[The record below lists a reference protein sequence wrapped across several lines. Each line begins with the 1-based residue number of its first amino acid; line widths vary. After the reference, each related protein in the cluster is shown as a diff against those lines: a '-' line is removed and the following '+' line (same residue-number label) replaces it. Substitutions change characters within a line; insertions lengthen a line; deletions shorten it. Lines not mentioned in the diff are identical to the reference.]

1 MRSFKKTMVM
11 LMTFLMIFTST
22 VRVVAEDEETT
33 AESLYCATYQF
44 VMDDGSSL
52 PDEVKAKL
60 PKTKMNLKDGDV
72 VTNDPIDDVAVG
84 DYVYVFVGWSEDSAT
99 VDGGDLHFVGTWQKK
114 EATAPVNEE
123 IPNVEDNSEPLSNEP
138 KSDDQAV
145 TAEKDE
151 SDVPDEEKQYYTA
164 RYVFAEA
171 SGKSSNTLPEEI
183 IALTPEDEQVEV
195 GTDYT
200 PKDPSEKNVMGYEFH
215 GYEPVKKE
223 NGDVLYQ
230 GIWYNPDLNKALRL
244 FKAPLLRASGSHTFG
259 YLGQQGWGLA
269 APSIG
274 YNGTNGFSIDGSPSF
289 CIDPHTSLSEIGT
302 LYDDMGS
309 DGGRLVGIIANVL
322 MAGGSQA
329 EAQAAAWNALGVGA
343 TVNGVYIDPTPY
355 EPDGSYGYSADVYGG
370 AGLQTMVGVP
380 NWWPLGGY
388 VKVYKRAASTTFNY
402 VANCPN
408 NYSLAGAVYGIYNDP
423 GCSSLETTVTT
434 GGSGESP
441 KSSVLDP
448 GTYYVKEITPS
459 LGFEIDPNVYPVSV
473 TAGDTSS
480 ITSTEQPL
488 NDPVYVNVFKQDRRG
503 NTRYDINYA
512 AYLDEAQFTL
522 KYYDEQS
529 NNPSESNL
537 KYTWVFASHY
547 NTSGKVVCN
556 FDLNDLISGPDPE
569 TLGLVKNG
577 DFYLPLG
584 TFTIEEST
592 SPTLYAADPNIYVG
606 HIKAPIG
613 GVANETV
620 DHYIDEDGAVNEL
633 TNDNGSWMV
642 WLDVD
647 NLWLGQDEELQTV
660 TLNVQKHDAE
670 TGETEVPEGD
680 EDMGVTDTATLAGAV
695 FHVYRTAYY
704 SNTDGGAASAADR
717 FPANPSWIELDEADY
732 IDYGTITTDET
743 GLATLKYERVDD
755 GSGNIVDDTEN
766 GLLPGKFK
774 IVEET
779 APNGYAL
786 WESDEDMEYSV
797 VDYDSSSTDNNGTGN
812 TYRTTCYAPLDP
824 TNAEFNTADFAYTL
838 NMSNKMTRIQVTKV
852 DQDGNYI
859 PLSAEAVI
867 GLIEASTGNVVYRW
881 TYDGE
886 SHPFHIIR
894 GLTAQI
900 NYILQELS
908 VAPHY
913 RLATERE
920 VNVIDVDDHE
930 LHTKTTAGGN
940 THQYQNYYT
949 MVDHEITVATQAHF
963 NQEGKKEWDDQD
975 EKHYVADGVH
985 QIIDEVAIKNCYEGH
1000 DYKLVGELWD
1010 ITDVDNPVSLDNTA
1024 EATFTAKYDVAIY
1037 QYLYFDQ
1044 QLDDLDNHTIVVYE
1058 TLYDITDGD
1067 EKLVTEHKDN
1077 GDTKQMVYVDELY
1090 RRDFELL
1097 KVNADDESEVLEGFK
1112 FNIKTYRVKRD
1123 GVVEDIDLGEFT
1135 TDADGLISIER
1146 IKEDCKITVTEIEAV
1161 DPSWFVWEEPFYYD
1175 IGHDASIVEALNAK
1189 ITDHKI
1195 KIGTY
1200 AIYEDTGDKDH
1211 EAEGET
1217 NIIDRVDYE
1226 WLYKGKD
1233 YKLVATLIDKGT
1245 AESPSE
1251 SEVTTVTHEFSPED
1265 NNGSEEVKIEID
1277 PGLYPSHSF
1286 VVFEELYLK
1295 DGSDW
1300 VKVAE
1305 HKELDDADQTVYVD
1319 DNYRCLMVMYKT
1331 NDTKTIRLNGAV
1343 FTITAKRTRRD
1354 GTQSSRTIGR
1364 FVTGGIYYEQAD
1376 AFTYKIAKD
1385 EAMSDVVLTLTSSN
1399 HSKFGTQYI
1408 QTTSLE
1414 PGIYYGQVEG
1424 SDEVKEY
1431 HVAKGMIY
1439 LPDMPADSDIVYHEE
1454 IAPEGYYLPGDDFVA
1469 NVGHDDTITRIENER
1484 PNSRIIHRGGDKP
1497 VIPNTGFD
1505 GE

>member
-1 MRSFKKTMVM
+1 MRSFKKIAVV

-22 VRVVAEDEETT
+22 VKVVAEDEEVYT
-33 AESLYCATYQF
+33 ATYQF

-52 PDEVKAKL
+52 PDEVKALL
-60 PKTKMNLKDGDV
+60 PKARMNLKDGDV
-72 VTNDPIDDVAVG
+72 VTNDPIEDVEIG
-84 DYVYVFVGWSEDSAT
+84 DYVYVFVGWSEESVI
-99 VDGGDLHFVGTWQKK
+99 VDGGDMHFVGTWSKTQK
-114 EATAPVNEE
+114 
-123 IPNVEDNSEPLSNEP
+123 SET
-138 KSDDQAV
+138 Q
-145 TAEKDE
+145 KDE
-151 SDVPDEEKQYYTA
+151 LEPELPQQIEPDKKDETDKPSETVETPSADEETPKITIKY
-164 RYVFAEA
+164 RFAEMGA
-171 SGKSSNTLPEEI
+171 RDGVGNLPESVLSLMPESYE
-183 IALTPEDEQVEV
+183 EDEGIDHKPVDLSVTEIDGYIFSGWNPV
-195 GTDYT
+195 STNNGNIVFYGVWENTN
-200 PKDPSEKNVMGYEFH
+200 PKRE
-215 GYEPVKKE
+215 
-223 NGDVLYQ
+223 
-230 GIWYNPDLNKALRL
+230 R
-244 FKAPLLRASGSHTFG
+244 PLLRLVPGSVHFSFG
-259 YLGQQGWGLA
+259 PAWTVPNG
-269 APSIG
+269 IG
-274 YNGTNGFSIDGSPSF
+274 YAGNNSFLLNGTPAYCIEPHNPLDWDEAEAGTLNYDPDGSVMNRLAEIIVMGEYNNVAHGSIQAALWNEIDGTSYGGDDCQPGSSVYDASAWYCYMNIFSAADGSQGMGTNGGMEPK
-289 CIDPHTSLSEIGT
+289 
-302 LYDDMGS
+302 
-309 DGGRLVGIIANVL
+309 GGF
-322 MAGGSQA
+322 
-329 EAQAAAWNALGVGA
+329 
-343 TVNGVYIDPTPY
+343 
-355 EPDGSYGYSADVYGG
+355 
-370 AGLQTMVGVP
+370 
-380 NWWPLGGY
+380 
-388 VKVYKRAASTTFNY
+388 VKVYKKAQETTFNY

-408 NYSLAGAVYGIYNDP
+408 NYSLAGAVYGIYSDAN
-423 GCSSLETTVTT
+423 CTNQVATVTT
-434 GGSGESP
+434 GSGGESP

-459 LGFEIDPNVYPVSV
+459 LGFAIDTTVYPVSV

-480 ITSTEQPL
+480 ITSTETPL
-488 NDPVYVNVFKQDRRG
+488 NDPISVYVYKQDRRG

-522 KYYDEQS
+522 RYYDEQS
-529 NNPSESNL
+529 NNPSSSNL

-547 NTSGKVVCN
+547 DSNGKVVCD
-556 FDLNDLISGPDPE
+556 FTPDYLISGPDIDA
-569 TLGLVKNG
+569 LGLLDSSGN
-577 DFYLPLG
+577 FRLPLG
-584 TFTIEEST
+584 TYTIEEST

-606 HIKAPIG
+606 HVKAPIG
-613 GVANETV
+613 GYATETV
-620 DHYIDEDGAVNEL
+620 DHFIDENGSVNEL
-633 TNDNGSWMV
+633 TDDNGSWME

-647 NLWLGQDEELQTV
+647 NLWLGQNEELQTI

-680 EDMGVTDTATLAGAV
+680 EDMGVTETATLEGAV

-704 SNTDGGAASAADR
+704 SNTDGGTAGPDDR
-717 FPANPSWIELDEADY
+717 FPANPQWIELDEADY
-732 IDYGTITTDET
+732 IDYGTIITDED
-743 GLATLKYERVDD
+743 GLAVLNYERIDD
-755 GSGNIVDDTEN
+755 GSGNLVDDMEN

-786 WESDEDMEYSV
+786 WQNGEATTYSV
-797 VDYDSSSTDNNGTGN
+797 VDYDSTAANKDGTGN
-812 TYRTTCYAPLDP
+812 EYRTVCYAPLSA
-824 TNAEFNTADFAYTL
+824 TNPEFNTADFAYTL
-838 NMSNKMTRIQVTKV
+838 NMSNKLTRIQVTKV

-859 PLSAEAVI
+859 PLSAQAVL
-867 GLIEASTGNVVYRW
+867 GLVEESTGNVVYRW

-886 SHPFHIIR
+886 NHPFHIIR

-900 NYILQELS
+900 NYLLRELS
-908 VAPHY
+908 VDPHY
-913 RLATERE
+913 RLATERT
-920 VNVIDVDDHE
+920 VNPIDVDDHE
-930 LHTKTTAGGN
+930 LHTKSTAGGN

-963 NQEGKKEWDDQD
+963 NQEGKKEWDNQD

-985 QIIDEVAIKNCYEGH
+985 QIIDEVAIKNCYEGNT
-1000 DYKLVGELWD
+1000 YKLVGELWD
-1010 ITDVDNPVSLDNTA
+1010 ITDPDNPVSLNNTA
-1024 EATFTAKYDVAIY
+1024 EATFTPEYDVMIY
-1037 QYLYFDQ
+1037 QYLTFDQ

-1058 TLYDITDGD
+1058 TLYDITDGT

-1077 GDTKQMVYVDELY
+1077 GDTKQMVYVDPLY

-1097 KVNADDESEVLEGFK
+1097 KVNADDETEVLEGFK

-1123 GVVEDIDLGEFT
+1123 GVVEDVDLGEFT
-1135 TDADGLISIER
+1135 TDADGKINIEK
-1146 IKEDCKITVTEIEAV
+1146 IKEDCKITVTETAAV
-1161 DPSWFVWEEPFYYD
+1161 DPTWYVWEEPFYYD
-1175 IGHDASIVEALNAK
+1175 IGHDASITEALNAK
-1189 ITDHKI
+1189 ILDHKI

-1217 NIIDRVDYE
+1217 NIVDRVDYE
-1226 WLYKGKD
+1226 WLYKNKD
-1233 YKLVATLIDKGT
+1233 YKLVATLIDLGT

-1251 SEVTTVTHEFSPED
+1251 SEVTTVEHEFKPE
-1265 NNGSEEVKIEID
+1265 NTNGSEEVKIAID

-1286 VVFEELYLK
+1286 VVFEELYVK

-1305 HKELDDADQTVYVD
+1305 HKELDDTDQTVYVD

-1408 QTTSLE
+1408 QTTSLD

-1484 PNSRIIHRGGDKP
+1484 PNSKIIHRGGDKP